1 MNLKEAFRFQNKL
14 QALMNEAQ
22 EILTDDRH
30 VCKVETTML
39 RRKVMPEAENE
50 TTVDVAPGEYAGH
63 INGVTAFLLDLLKEH
78 ETLAGR
84 IHDAKAALPI
94 DMDNEISLNGKRQ
107 SIAAT
112 LRHMAD
118 LRSSEQ
124 IIHNGGSGYRFNTDG
139 NQVTY
144 RCDAKKVTTIDF
156 DRNKVKRYAA
166 ALNKRSDEVSA
177 ELDRCM
183 VNTEV
188 AYEAPFDVNDSF
200 ASVFE
205 AFEEMQ
211 G

>member
-1 MNLKEAFRFQNKL
+1 
-14 QALMNEAQ
+14 
-22 EILTDDRH
+22 
-30 VCKVETTML
+30 
-39 RRKVMPEAENE
+39 
-50 TTVDVAPGEYAGH
+50 
-63 INGVTAFLLDLLKEH
+63 
-78 ETLAGR
+78 
-84 IHDAKAALPI
+84 
-94 DMDNEISLNGKRQ
+94 
-107 SIAAT
+107 
-112 LRHMAD
+112 MAD